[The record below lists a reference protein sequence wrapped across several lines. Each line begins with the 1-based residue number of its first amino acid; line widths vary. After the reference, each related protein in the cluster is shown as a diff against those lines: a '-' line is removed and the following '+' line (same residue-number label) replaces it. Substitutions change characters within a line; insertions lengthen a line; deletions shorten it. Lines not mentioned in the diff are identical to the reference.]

1 MSTLSDVDELSSDT
15 VPPCD
20 VILEVNNNA
29 NPPAGNSDESNDIPP
44 LAVEESNDIPPPPVE
59 VEEGANNVIPPMEEE
74 EGGDP
79 FYLVKNRRSGRKAVK
94 RH

>member
-1 MSTLSDVDELSSDT
+1 M
-15 VPPCD
+15 
-20 VILEVNNNA
+20 
-29 NPPAGNSDESNDIPP
+29 
-44 LAVEESNDIPPPPVE
+44 E